1 LSLAEVAFGRF
12 LRCLCAVAGFLG
24 RLGPLLLGGGGL
36 LRRGEELSGC
46 LGPHRCCPGLVAC
59 LACDRLGCAALF
71 DRPGCPVPGGA
82 RLGSVGPCPVA
93 GRPALC
99 LLGLRLGLALC
110 RLGLADPLLVAAAR
124 AAASATPVSAW
135 RSTASA
141 WALPAVVSQLKTR
154 YEQVAAAAGLPGRP
168 GT

>member
-1 LSLAEVAFGRF
+1 MAFGRF

-59 LACDRLGCAALF
+59 LACDRLGCTALF